1 MGEIEG
7 LVSSLCDHLEATE
20 ELPLTDETNRL
31 LDEAQAIAADVDDS
45 DLDYE
50 TTQERIDEVVDLL
63 EKVDGTGDEEADEH
77 VAAAHRA
84 AERVL
89 ER

>member
-7 LVSSLCDHLEATE
+7 LVSSLHDHLEATE
-20 ELPLTDETNRL
+20 QLPLNDETNRL
-31 LDEAQAIAADVDDS
+31 LDEAQAIAADVDQS
-45 DLDYE
+45 NLDYE
-50 TTQERIDEVVDLL
+50 TTQERIGEVRDLL
-63 EKVDGTGDEEADEH
+63 AEVDETGNEEADEH